1 MATPTSSSSAELDDL
16 TAHVRAVLRPG
27 LPLADDPGLDGL
39 LQLRGVAARAVEPSD
54 RTSRVRALDGLLR
67 WQLARFEH
75 PRLAEPARLL
85 FGAALGSGGL
95 TLTDRRAKAAA
106 SAGYEVHHFRK
117 RIEPEIC
124 QRLAAL
130 LSADSDEVAA
140 RVIAPRLGRSLHP
153 LRLAPDVF
161 AWEAVEHEQ
170 ALSEL
175 WSKVYALRA
184 SLLATARF
192 ASMNGTQHCE
202 TQAAA
207 EVSLWHVALLRCSV
221 LAYRRAY
228 GEQLLGAD
236 PNTAPEDLAALV
248 GWHPHLTREALDH
261 LATVAEAHPR
271 FEDFR
276 AELLTTRSASTYTR
290 WREDLSEQSTTPKD
304 KDQWT

>member
-1 MATPTSSSSAELDDL
+1 MSTPVPSPAPNLDDL

-27 LPLADDPGLDGL
+27 LPLPDDPGIAAL

-75 PRLAEPARLL
+75 PRLAEAARLL
-85 FGAALGSGGL
+85 FGAAPGSGGL
-95 TLTDRRAKAAA
+95 TLTERRAKAAA

-124 QRLAAL
+124 QRLASM
-130 LSADSDEVAA
+130 LSTDSDEVAA
-140 RVIAPRLGRSLHP
+140 RVIAPRLGRSRNP
-153 LRLAPDVF
+153 LRLAADVF

-175 WSKVYALRA
+175 WSEVYALRA
-184 SLLATARF
+184 SLLATARL
-192 ASMNGTQHCE
+192 ASMHGTQHLE
-202 TQAAA
+202 TLATA
-207 EVSLWHVALLRCSV
+207 EASLWHVALLRRSV
-221 LAYRRAY
+221 LAYRAAY
-228 GEQLLGAD
+228 GAQLLGAD

-248 GWHPHLTREALDH
+248 GWHPPLVQEALDE
-261 LATVAEAHPR
+261 LAAVAEAHPQ

-276 AELLTTRSASTYTR
+276 SKIFTTQFASTFTL
-290 WREDLSEQSTTPKD
+290 WRDELSEQSTAPREHE
-304 KDQWT
+304 